1 MKLSIHICNIPCP
14 EEYYM
19 GVNSSYEARI
29 IEIPDEN
36 IPKDLMNIMKGE
48 IKNKSITNIAIVK

>member
-14 EEYYM
+14 EEFYM

-29 IEIPDEN
+29 IEVPDEN
-36 IPKDLMNIMKGE
+36 VPNEILGIIKGE

>member
-1 MKLSIHICNIPCP
+1 MKLSIHVCNIPCP

-19 GVNSSYEARI
+19 GVNSSYEAHI
-29 IEIPDEN
+29 IEVPDEN
-36 IPKDLMNIMKGE
+36 ISEELRKVINGE